1 MKRYL
6 VALLCALTALTAN
19 AQFVDLGESMFYV
32 RVGFEDS
39 WTRTLPRL
47 DDGDWTILEP
57 TRGERALIMRDLG
70 LPGSPEGGVLS
81 LFRREPLEYTVLV
94 PFQADLTLLNSSD
107 PALFLKHVG
116 QEWAVY
122 LNGVLLRNEFV
133 SSGDGYEERS
143 MVDVVVPLDK
153 RRLTR
158 GANLLAFRIRGDP
171 VDDRTGFNQP
181 GPYVIDS
188 YRSLVSRNSEYI
200 DLMLIGI
207 YAFFALYHGVLYAL
221 RPKDK
226 AYLYFSASALLMALY
241 MWSRS
246 AAATELVANTGL
258 LRYIEYASLFMLLPA
273 VVAFIR
279 TVLDDRPFRMPA
291 ILAAASAALAAAGL
305 FLRLEAMLYAWYLV
319 AAVGSAYALGVV
331 VRKAAIKDESAG
343 DGSARLVLSRGEA
356 IWIIAG
362 VLAFAAGA
370 ALDVWVVV
378 SVGGNVVW
386 SKYGFFLFSLTM
398 SATLAGR
405 FSKIAAAA
413 EAMNADLEAEVAS
426 RTSELSAAAAER
438 LRLNEELSSANARL
452 SDSMEEAERDL
463 RIASSVQKGFFPGEA
478 PAVGDWDVAFAYE
491 PASGVSGDF
500 YDFYSRDGALTGA
513 VLGTVSGAGIASGLV
528 TVLAKNVFSRG
539 MAELSEEPLSAMLV
553 EVNRRMIRELSAV
566 GNTVSCAFMRFAGDR
581 VEYVN
586 AAHTDALLR
595 RAGKRAV
602 SLVKARQGPS
612 KAPPLGRDDFEAR
625 VGALA
630 FSAKP
635 GDALLV
641 YTAGL
646 VNGANAKG
654 APYGVER
661 LSEAFARAD
670 PDSAESTLASLMID
684 YRNYLAGSRRGGD
697 VGVMVFVKR

>member
-6 VALLCALTALTAN
+6 VALVCAMTALAAH
-19 AQFVDLGESMFYV
+19 AQFVDLGESMLYV

-39 WTRTLPRL
+39 WTRGLPRL
-47 DDGDWTILEP
+47 DADGWTVLEP
-57 TRGERALIMRDLG
+57 SGGKRALIMRDLG

-81 LFRREPLEYTVLV
+81 LFRREPIEYTVLA

-116 QEWAVY
+116 QSWAVY

-133 SSGDGYEERS
+133 SYGEGYKERS
-143 MVDVVVPLDK
+143 LVDVVVPLDK
-153 RRLTR
+153 RLLTR
-158 GANLLAFRIRGDP
+158 GSNLLAFRIRGDP

-188 YRSLVSRNSEYI
+188 YRSLVSRNGEYV
-200 DLMLIGI
+200 DLMLIGV
-207 YAFFALYHGVLYAL
+207 YAFFALYHGVLFAL
-221 RPKDK
+221 RPKDRG
-226 AYLYFSASALLMALY
+226 YLYFSASALLMALY

-246 AAATELVANTGL
+246 AIATELVLDTAL
-258 LRYIEYASLFMLLPA
+258 LRYVEYASLFMLLPA

-291 ILAAASAALAAAGL
+291 ILAAASAVLALACL

-319 AAVGSAYALGVV
+319 AAVGSVYAFGVV
-331 VRKAAIKDESAG
+331 IRKAVLKD
-343 DGSARLVLSRGEA
+343 DGADSGLARLVLSRGESVG
-356 IWIIAG
+356 IIAG
-362 VLAFAAGA
+362 VLAFAAA
-370 ALDVWVVV
+370 SAIDVWVVV
-378 SVGGNVVW
+378 SSGGNVVW
-386 SKYGFFLFSLTM
+386 SKYAFFLFSLTM
-398 SATLAGR
+398 SATLASR
-405 FSKIAAAA
+405 FTKVAARA

-438 LRLNEELSSANARL
+438 LRLNQELSSANARL
-452 SDSMEEAERDL
+452 GASMEEAERDL
-463 RIASSVQKGFFPGEA
+463 RIASSVQKGFFPSRA
-478 PAVGDWDVAFAYE
+478 PEVSDWDVAFAYE
-491 PASGVSGDF
+491 PVSGVSGDF
-500 YDFYSRDGALTGA
+500 YDFYSRDGSLSGA

-539 MAELSEEPLSAMLV
+539 MLELSEEPLSAMLV

-602 SLVKARQGPS
+602 SFVKAKQGPS